1 MPLAGRDPPPMSR
14 MRFDL
19 NEPLIPDDHTLHGLV
34 DRVTM
39 AALEEEWKAAKVD
52 QWCAVAALRQAAAGL
67 RRATGRPN
75 AAPIEFVLTDAE
87 HKATDSNRVRRALTA
102 YQQAATRYEG
112 VRAHLADLRNR
123 ATAPG
128 T

>member
-1 MPLAGRDPPPMSR
+1 MSG

-19 NEPLIPDDHTLHGLV
+19 DEPLIPDDHALHGLV
-34 DRVTM
+34 DIATM

-52 QWCAVAALRQAAAGL
+52 EWCAVAGLRHAAAGL
-67 RRATGRPN
+67 RSATGRPN

-87 HKATDSNRVRRALTA
+87 HKATDSHRVRRALTA
-102 YQQAATRYEG
+102 YQQAATLYEG
-112 VRAHLADLRNR
+112 VHAHLADLRNR

>member
-1 MPLAGRDPPPMSR
+1 MPLAGRDPPPMSG

-19 NEPLIPDDHTLHGLV
+19 DEPLIPDDHARHGLV
-34 DRVTM
+34 DLATI

-52 QWCAVAALRQAAAGL
+52 EWCTVAALRQAAAGL
-67 RRATGRPN
+67 RSATGRPD

-102 YQQAATRYEG
+102 YHQAATLYEG
-112 VRAHLADLRNR
+112 VRVHLADLRNR
-123 ATAPG
+123 ATTPD